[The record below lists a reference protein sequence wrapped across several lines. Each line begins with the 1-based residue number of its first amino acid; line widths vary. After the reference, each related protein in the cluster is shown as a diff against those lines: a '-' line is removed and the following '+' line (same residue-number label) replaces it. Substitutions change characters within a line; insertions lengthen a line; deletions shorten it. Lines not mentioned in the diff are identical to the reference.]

1 MSNLNFLNQGQYEA
15 VINTEGAVRIVAGPG
30 SGKTNVTVCRVGYL
44 VNDCGIDPSNILC
57 ITFTRKA
64 AYELK
69 DRLKKVIGE
78 KASFVSIYT
87 YHALCLKILQDDG
100 EKILL
105 PKKFQVMS
113 EDDRRAVLKEI
124 FKKLDDSVDRE
135 DIEYYLRGIEK
146 VKRKNDYVVNMC
158 STENCRI
165 LEAAET
171 DDDIII
177 EEFLQYQK
185 KSFSLDFN
193 DLLNFTIYLF
203 EQRPGVLAKWQKKF
217 NYILVDETQDTTFKE
232 MKFIDMLAGLYG
244 NLFVVGDPDQNIY
257 EWRGSD
263 VNVLVNFDKSH
274 QPTKTI
280 ILNQNYRST
289 PQILHCANSLI
300 DKNILRLKKDMFAEN
315 ADGEPVIHYHMK
327 NEYEEAD
334 KIAEIIKEI
343 REKTNC
349 SLSDF
354 AILFRSS
361 SLARVIETKLTKHGI
376 PYEIV
381 GGTKFFNRVV
391 VRDIMAYLR
400 LIVFDDDISFKCII
414 SKPSRKFGER
424 KLQRLLD
431 LQTDKSLFN
440 TLAENLDDPVFKNS
454 KARDFVS
461 LIIRV
466 RKELNEHSLFEC
478 VNSILTESGYEEYIR
493 KSGDTEDTDV
503 LAEFKRI
510 VCEYETANEG
520 DVTFEEFINHI
531 ALQSADNGERSA
543 DAVKLMTIHTSK
555 GQEFEN
561 VFVIGLS
568 EKIFPSART
577 LEERK
582 ENGLEEERRLCY
594 VAITR
599 AKKRLFLFDSEG
611 FGENFEKNKLPS
623 RFLKDIGEE
632 NYTRIGKISE
642 FLQWEADRYIRT
654 HCGGEDSDNGFCE
667 GDIVYHKQFGK
678 GRVSE
683 VNIQQGNC
691 VVFFEKVCNV
701 RMVTFEHLSKINNYK
716 KNLY

>member
-203 EQRPGVLAKWQKKF
+203 EQRPGVLVKWQKKF

-280 ILNQNYRST
+280 ILNKNYRST

-400 LIVFDDDISFKCII
+400 LIVFDDDISFKRII

-582 ENGLEEERRLCY
+582 ENGLEEE
-594 VAITR
+594 
-599 AKKRLFLFDSEG
+599 
-611 FGENFEKNKLPS
+611 
-623 RFLKDIGEE
+623 
-632 NYTRIGKISE
+632 
-642 FLQWEADRYIRT
+642 
-654 HCGGEDSDNGFCE
+654 
-667 GDIVYHKQFGK
+667 
-678 GRVSE
+678 
-683 VNIQQGNC
+683 
-691 VVFFEKVCNV
+691 
-701 RMVTFEHLSKINNYK
+701 
-716 KNLY
+716 